1 MRRFFS
7 LLVLFFVFT
16 IVRSQN
22 LEFSQVHLFSGTLM
36 SQYDTPTPANSL
48 GPLHTVPDGKV
59 WKIESVFSGAINH
72 LGFYING
79 IFCRVSGG
87 SNSSQMIFPIWLN
100 EGDTVQAYI
109 MPYAL
114 GIGEYYISIIEF
126 TSPQ

>member
-1 MRRFFS
+1 
-7 LLVLFFVFT
+7 
-16 IVRSQN
+16 
-22 LEFSQVHLFSGTLM
+22 M

-59 WKIESVFSGAINH
+59 WKIESVYCGAINH

-79 IFCRVSGG
+79 IFCRINGG
-87 SNSSQMIFPIWLN
+87 SNSSQMIFPIWLD

-114 GIGEYYISIIEF
+114 GNGEYYISIIEF
-126 TSPQ
+126 TAP